1 MEAIK
6 KAYDIDDYIEDNY
19 DRNSD
24 DVDMID
30 NENPAQYDDGFKNIE
45 EDVKIDQGKL
55 IEYSCHYHK
64 KILKANKFLRSMH
77 EIMGIL

>member
-45 EDVKIDQGKL
+45 KDVKIDQGKL

-64 KILKANKFLRSMH
+64 RYLELIRF
-77 EIMGIL
+77 